1 MAFNLDSRP
10 SLLGE
15 CVVYLGVFNYF
26 FAVDESTPIVSKI
39 GTEIGRL
46 QLRIT
51 PYVATDQ
58 INMDEFVP
66 YMRADVDNPEQQ
78 IHEFMDRF
86 VQFRV
91 QLSGLS
97 QLIPLRF
104 SHVSVRYTFFR
115 ETNTQTP
122 RFRVD
127 PEGDSVSLNLEF
139 RHSVNVSDAL
149 VKYVTSSNLS
159 IEILGHMSE

>member
-51 PYVATDQ
+51 PY
-58 INMDEFVP
+58 DEFVP

-159 IEILGHMSE
+159 IEVCAQSVGFRLSRY